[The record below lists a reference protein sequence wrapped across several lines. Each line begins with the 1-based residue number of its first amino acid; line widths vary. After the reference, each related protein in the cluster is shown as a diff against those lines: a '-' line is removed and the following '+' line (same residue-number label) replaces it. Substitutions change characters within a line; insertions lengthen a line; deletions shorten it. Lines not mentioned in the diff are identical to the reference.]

1 VFRLSIYPQGH
12 RPPLPYRAR
21 LSPKAKAGNTLLLA
35 SRRQTAQ
42 DAPRS
47 SNNQETACMQ
57 RFLSIALAMFM
68 TLGLTMSFDAEAKR
82 LGGGKSFGSAP
93 SHQSRQQAPAQQNA
107 APATAG
113 RQPAAASGAS
123 RWLGPL
129 AGLAAGGLL
138 ASMFMGDGFEG
149 IQFMDILIFGVIAFL
164 LFRFLAARRQ
174 QAGPVAAGGA
184 PMQREM
190 PSSNNGNSN
199 IFGNSIPN
207 SSSALIKPVINA
219 PAWFNEQSFI
229 NAGRE
234 HFLSLQQHWDA
245 NEMDKIAE
253 FVTPQLLE
261 FLRRERAELGDGFQS
276 TYIDNLDVQLDGVDD
291 NSDKTVATLT
301 FSGISKTSRFDQGE
315 QFSESWRLEREIGD
329 NQPWLVAGI
338 RQN

>member
-1 VFRLSIYPQGH
+1 
-12 RPPLPYRAR
+12 
-21 LSPKAKAGNTLLLA
+21 
-35 SRRQTAQ
+35 
-42 DAPRS
+42 
-47 SNNQETACMQ
+47 MQ
-57 RFLSIALAMFM
+57 RFLSIALAMCLS
-68 TLGLTMSFDAEAKR
+68 LGLTMSFEAEAKR

-93 SHQSRQQAPAQQNA
+93 SHQTRQTAPQSQPA
-107 APATAG
+107 ATAPTAG

-149 IQFMDILIFGVIAFL
+149 LQIMDMLIFGLIAFL
-164 LFRFLAARRQ
+164 LFRFLAARRR
-174 QAGPVAAGGA
+174 QAQPAMAGGA
-184 PMQREM
+184 PYQREM
-190 PSSNNGNSN
+190 PAAANPV
-199 IFGNSIPN
+199 FGGG
-207 SSSALIKPVINA
+207 SAAIKPVINA
-219 PAWFNEQSFI
+219 PAWFNEQSFVS
-229 NAGRE
+229 AGRE

-261 FLRRERAELGDGFQS
+261 FLKRERAELGDGFQS

-291 NSDKTVATLT
+291 MSDKTVATLT
-301 FSGISKTSRFDQGE
+301 FSGVSKTSRFDQGE
-315 QFSESWRLEREIGD
+315 AFSESWRLERAVGD